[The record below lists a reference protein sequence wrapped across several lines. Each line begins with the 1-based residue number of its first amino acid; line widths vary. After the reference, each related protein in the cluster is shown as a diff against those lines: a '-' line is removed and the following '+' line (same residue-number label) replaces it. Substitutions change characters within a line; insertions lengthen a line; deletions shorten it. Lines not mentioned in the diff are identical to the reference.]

1 MKHKIQ
7 YLKVKFFL
15 GFVSLVIGFIG
26 ATIALFQ
33 WVERT
38 GVQYFFGEYSRY
50 VLGFGGFA
58 AMIFGALLVNDAWVL
73 RDVLRGK
80 YELPTSYAISASSS
94 IYEEVKPL
102 NKINKEAETPIHE
115 SSYKQRVVRNILRSY
130 EFEEGIG
137 GKLIRFF
144 KRLIRRETS

>member
-15 GFVSLVIGFIG
+15 GSISVFVGFIG
-26 ATIALFQ
+26 ATIAIFQ

-58 AMIFGALLVNDAWVL
+58 AMILGALLVNDAWVL

-80 YELPTSYAISASSS
+80 YEVPTSYAITASST

-102 NKINKEAETPIHE
+102 NKIYKEVETPIHE
-115 SSYKQRVVRNILRSY
+115 ASYKQRVVRNILRSY
-130 EFEEGIG
+130 GFKEGIG
-137 GKLIRFF
+137 GRLIRFF
-144 KRLIRRETS
+144 KRLVRRESS